1 MNSDTATVVYSYTF
15 VGIALGSGLL
25 WVGKRWVK
33 HLTTAILDQVLEAIK
48 PIQQLERNGGSS
60 LADRVDRIE
69 TRQNEM
75 MDLFSKRRICITFQ
89 VREWRNLFTL
99 KSEAPVSEETPAELF

>member
-25 WVGKRWVK
+25 WVSKRWVN
-33 HLTTAILDQVLEAIK
+33 HLTTAILDQVLDAIK

-75 MDLFSKRRICITFQ
+75 MDLLVERLQLSTRRKATNGSKA
-89 VREWRNLFTL
+89 
-99 KSEAPVSEETPAELF
+99 KVSKAR

>member
-1 MNSDTATVVYSYTF
+1 MSSDTATIVYSYTF

-25 WVGKRWVK
+25 WVSKRWVN
-33 HLTTAILDQVLEAIK
+33 HLTTAILDQVLDAIK

-75 MDLFSKRRICITFQ
+75 MDLLIERLHLSTRRKATNGSKA
-89 VREWRNLFTL
+89 
-99 KSEAPVSEETPAELF
+99 KVSKAR